1 MKQKSNRNTR
11 RISKRERGGGEKER
25 NGKRRRRKHKRSRIT
40 TAAHLT
46 TVTAGLQVRT
56 KHDW

>member
-1 MKQKSNRNTR
+1 MKSNRNTG
-11 RISKRERGGGEKER
+11 RISKRERER
-25 NGKRRRRKHKRSRIT
+25 ERIGKRRCRKHKRSRIT
-40 TAAHLT
+40 TPAHLT